1 MMYAPRCAIVVF
13 SILLVLAATDKS
25 DGKKG
30 SLDFVTHDTERYSDQ
45 DIEQHIPKNEA
56 VSPRVQYDEDP
67 LLPTFIQNM
76 IDRFYH
82 QREAGRAQFGFLV
95 LGNPDESILTMNA
108 IPNDGHGNPIVDN
121 TQPLSP
127 ANPSLYVN
135 YVAAR
140 PETVPQL
147 EDAIHAEDHLL
158 GELRRLWNNYRNYFR
173 QTPAFML
180 LYSWIMPCPDCTNLI
195 LNYFQ
200 AAPFVHV
207 DRRYVVHSTEG
218 LSLPYMS
225 PESNDRSRQL
235 LRNAGIGVLTHNCFS
250 LPPALKGPSTMS
262 RPLANVQKTT
272 TPRNVAVD
280 TLDKCYEAET
290 MQGCLIA
297 CLMDDI
303 CCCCEEGSAMAMKV
317 SFINEFMSK
326 CAKERLSSLCVDQW
340 ISRSV
345 GNACGCHRI
354 SQLQSKLKQ
363 CIRTC
368 NSLQCPIS
376 NPVDPRNPP
385 VFTGILQDIKNLAH
399 FPHSVVACK
408 DKRMEGLLCSH
419 YNREFITAGNSLCR
433 QDHKCGKYGESF
445 SWCYTDYSNNWDY
458 CCTDSCAT
466 RGENYL
472 WCHSGSRWQY
482 CGDAGMVNVVGRH
495 CLPSSPCGLHL
506 DVNANTNYYWCYE
519 DNNKNW
525 QYCCQPTCPCN
536 WYSEGYTWCY
546 TGYKLHTKWQ
556 YCKK

>member
-1 MMYAPRCAIVVF
+1 MYAPRCALVVF

-67 LLPTFIQNM
+67 LLHTFIQNM

-95 LGNPDESILTMNA
+95 LGNPVEGILTMDA

-140 PETVPQL
+140 PEYIP
-147 EDAIHAEDHLL
+147 EMSAAIHAEDHLL

-180 LYSWIMPCPDCTNLI
+180 LYSWIMPCPNCTNLI

-207 DRRYVVHSTEG
+207 DHRYVVHSTEG
-218 LSLPYMS
+218 LNLPYMS

-368 NSLQCPIS
+368 NSVPCPIS
-376 NPVDPRNPP
+376 NPIDPRNPP
-385 VFTGILQDIKNLAH
+385 VFTGILQDIKNLAR
-399 FPHSVVACK
+399 FPRSVVACK

-433 QDHKCGKYGESF
+433 QDHKCGKYGKSF

-482 CGDAGMVNVVGRH
+482 CGDAGTVNVKGRH

-536 WYSEGYTWCY
+536 WYSEGYKWCY